1 MRFLVATGLLCLGLC
16 DIFAPQIHAQTGG
29 PYDLTWKTVDGGG
42 TTSAGGGSYQLG
54 GTIGQHDAGTANGG
68 AYSLSGGFWPAAN
81 LSGVLAS
88 VVSQKTHGT
97 AGTFSIELPL
107 TGAVSGSAIGSDPR
121 HYIVDLTSVANAQ
134 TLTVTLTNIT
144 DTNGGATPS
153 LSVSIGFLLGDSNG
167 DRVVNSGDAQQTRNR
182 SGQTTGAA
190 SFRSDYNLDGTI
202 NSGDATIVRTRSGQ
216 FIP

>member
-1 MRFLVATGLLCLGLC
+1 MPACLGAYFVCAIPDGRILVAEHPLSN
-16 DIFAPQIHAQTGG
+16 
-29 PYDLTWKTVDGGG
+29 V
-42 TTSAGGGSYQLG
+42 
-54 GTIGQHDAGTANGG
+54 GG
-68 AYSLSGGFWPAAN
+68 AAVSSG
-81 LSGVLAS
+81 
-88 VVSQKTHGT
+88 
-97 AGTFSIELPL
+97 

-144 DTNGGATPS
+144 DTNGRATPS

-182 SGQTTGAA
+182 SGQTTGAS